1 MDSQKLVRGLLIR
14 GLLAGL
20 AAGVLMFAFA
30 WVFGEPQVDA
40 AIAFEE
46 ANSPP
51 SSEAP
56 LVSRDVQSTFG
67 LLTGSVVFAVAV
79 GGITGDC
86 YGATAKLTEVVVCVT
101 LVALWG

>member
-30 WVFGEPQVDA
+30 WAFGEPQVDA
-40 AIAFEE
+40 AIALAAAALTAAAAAF
-46 ANSPP
+46 
-51 SSEAP
+51 
-56 LVSRDVQSTFG
+56 
-67 LLTGSVVFAVAV
+67 LLHRTL
-79 GGITGDC
+79 GGITGDG

-101 LVALWG
+101 LVAFWG